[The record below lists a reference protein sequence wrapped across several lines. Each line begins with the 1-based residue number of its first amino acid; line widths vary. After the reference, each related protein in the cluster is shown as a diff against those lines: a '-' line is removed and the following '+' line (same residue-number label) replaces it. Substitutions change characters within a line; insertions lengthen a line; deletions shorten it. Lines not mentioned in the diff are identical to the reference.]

1 MELWAL
7 NDLNQIAPITTFTA
21 VRVEERDLDVGTWS
35 VTVPR
40 SDGTR
45 LADRWSAAP
54 LAGVELYDPATGWR
68 FGGFVD
74 TVAEV
79 RDIELGESVTF
90 AGHDYQALL
99 QDRLEWPDFD
109 EEPNFWTATGGTN
122 KLTSWAD
129 YIVGTN
135 AGSSALAYRRIPH
148 LVMAADPV
156 AGPDVERAT
165 SGRPVLEALRE
176 LFQGRTDWTARL
188 RFRRLAN
195 GTPQL
200 YYAPI
205 ARPVSP
211 IVLSAETGAFT
222 RYTSTERA
230 DAATHVISMG
240 STYITGSP
248 NRLISGP
255 ITPTTDWRT
264 RYSETFISR
273 PQIGDQDQLN
283 TDAYA
288 YLATL
293 ARPRAVS
300 IDGLTIDAG
309 FGNRVDIGWLIDVAT
324 GSSFGATLDR
334 LPVTQATLT
343 WDPDRGWSRSV
354 AVGTAPV
361 GGPEAAVYA
370 GLAALSRRLRYME
383 FGLR

>member
-7 NDLNQIAPITTFTA
+7 DDLKQIAPITTYTA
-21 VRVEERDLDVGTWS
+21 VRIEERDLDVGTWS

-40 SDGTR
+40 IDGTR
-45 LADRWSAAP
+45 LADRWSAATW
-54 LAGVELYDPATGWR
+54 AGIEVYDPASGWR

-79 RDIELGESVTF
+79 RDAELGESVTF
-90 AGHDYQALL
+90 SGHDYQALL
-99 QDRLEWPDFD
+99 QDRLEWPDYAD
-109 EEPNFWTATGGTN
+109 EGAFWEATGGTN

-135 AGSSALAYRRIPH
+135 AGPSALAYRRIPH
-148 LVMAADPV
+148 LVMAADPA
-156 AGPDVERAT
+156 AGPNIDRAT
-165 SGRPVLEALRE
+165 SARPLLEALRE

-188 RFRRLAN
+188 RFRRLID

-200 YYAPI
+200 YYAPLT
-205 ARPVSP
+205 RTVSP
-211 IVLSAETGAFT
+211 MILSAETGAFN

-240 STYITGSP
+240 STYIEGAP

-255 ITPTTDWRT
+255 VSTVTDWRS

-273 PQIGDQDQLN
+273 PQITDIGRLN

-288 YLATL
+288 HLATL
-293 ARPRAVS
+293 AQPRQVS
-300 IDGLTIDAG
+300 LDGITIATG
-309 FGNRVDIGWLIDVAT
+309 FGSRIDIGWLVDVAT

-334 LPVTQATLT
+334 LPVTQATLS
-343 WDPDRGWSRSV
+343 WDPDQGWTRTV
-354 AVGTAPV
+354 AVGTIPT

-370 GLAALSRRLRYME
+370 GLAAISRRVRYME

>member
-7 NDLNQIAPITTFTA
+7 DDLNQIAPITTYTA
-21 VRVEERDLDVGTWS
+21 VRIEERDLDAGTWS

-40 SDGTR
+40 NDGTR
-45 LADRWSAAP
+45 LADRWAAATW
-54 LAGVELYDPATGWR
+54 AGVEVYDPATGWR

-79 RDIELGESVTF
+79 RDAELGESVIF
-90 AGHDYQALL
+90 SGHDYQTLL
-99 QDRLEWPDFD
+99 QDRLEWPDYAD
-109 EEPNFWTATGGTN
+109 EGAYWLTAGGTN
-122 KLTSWAD
+122 RLTSWAD

-148 LVMAADPV
+148 LVMAADPA

-165 SGRPVLEALRE
+165 SGRPLLEALRE
-176 LFQGRTDWTARL
+176 LFQGRTDWTIRL
-188 RFRRLAN
+188 QFRRLTD

-211 IVLSAETGAFT
+211 VVLSAETGAFT

-240 STYITGSP
+240 STYIPAAP

-255 ITPTTDWRT
+255 VTPSTDWRT

-273 PQIGDQDQLN
+273 PQIDDIDRLN

-293 ARPRAVS
+293 ARPAS

-309 FGNRVDIGWLIDVAT
+309 FGNRLDIGWLIDVAT

-334 LPVTQATLT
+334 LPVAQATLA
-343 WDPDRGWSRSV
+343 WDPERGWTRTV
-354 AVGTAPV
+354 AAGTAPAA
-361 GGPEAAVYA
+361 GPEAAVYA
-370 GLAALSRRLRYME
+370 GLASLSRRLRYME